1 MVFLLAGGLVLLVA
15 GAEAL
20 VKGAS
25 KIAAAVGI
33 PSLVVGLTVVA
44 FGTSAPELAV
54 SIGSSMRGQA
64 GLALG
69 NVVGSNIFNV
79 LVILGASAL
88 AAPLIVSFQLIR
100 LDVPLS
106 IGSALGVLLL
116 AMDGTIGRAD
126 GALLVGALVVYLG
139 FLFVKGLRASGPS
152 GGEADAEE
160 DPAAQG
166 QRGQLWAW
174 GLNGGLVGGGL
185 AGLVLGADWFLEG
198 AVMAARRLGVS
209 ELVIGLTIAAG
220 GTSLPELVTS
230 LLAGLRGERDIAVGN
245 VVGSNL
251 FNLLSVLGLTALVA
265 PNGVPVP
272 EAALWFDLPVMIAA
286 LVACLPIFIT
296 GHRIARWEGGLFLG
310 YYGAYVTYLFLAA
323 TQHDALASF
332 STAMAMFVGPLTV
345 ITLGISVLRSTGRSQ
360 A

>member
-1 MVFLLAGGLVLLVA
+1 
-15 GAEAL
+15 
-20 VKGAS
+20 
-25 KIAAAVGI
+25 
-33 PSLVVGLTVVA
+33 
-44 FGTSAPELAV
+44 
-54 SIGSSMRGQA
+54 
-64 GLALG
+64 
-69 NVVGSNIFNV
+69 
-79 LVILGASAL
+79 
-88 AAPLIVSFQLIR
+88 
-100 LDVPLS
+100 
-106 IGSALGVLLL
+106 
-116 AMDGTIGRAD
+116 
-126 GALLVGALVVYLG
+126 
-139 FLFVKGLRASGPS
+139 
-152 GGEADAEE
+152 
-160 DPAAQG
+160 
-166 QRGQLWAW
+166 
-174 GLNGGLVGGGL
+174 
-185 AGLVLGADWFLEG
+185 
-198 AVMAARRLGVS
+198 MAARRLGVS